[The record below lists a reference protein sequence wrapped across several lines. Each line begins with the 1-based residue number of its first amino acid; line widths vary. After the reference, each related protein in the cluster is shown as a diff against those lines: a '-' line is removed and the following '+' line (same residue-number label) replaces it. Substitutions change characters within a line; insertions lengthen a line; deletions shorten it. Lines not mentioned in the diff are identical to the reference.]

1 MAAAVLIPKDLGVA
15 ELETLNCMQENILP
29 DLTGDWNW
37 DTKEECGVLL
47 NWQGSSC
54 LQAAS

>member
-1 MAAAVLIPKDLGVA
+1 LGVA